1 MTATPVMPVTEA
13 RLAAWP
19 MPRTCP
25 YAPPEAYAELR
36 KGAPVKVR
44 IRTGEA
50 WLVTRYADVRSIL
63 VDPRFSSDD
72 TLPGF
77 PVRIQLPPTP
87 RVMSFTRMDGPEHG
101 RLRRMAMTEFTAR
114 RTRALRP
121 SVELLVDRLADE
133 LEHGPRPADLVARFT
148 VRLPSLVIAR
158 MLGVPEEDE
167 CDFTELSQAVLSQD
181 ATPAE
186 IYGSFIEMTAY
197 LDGLIRRKAEEP
209 RDDLLSRLVTRYVA
223 KGELAHDDLVAM
235 ARLFLVAGHETTAH
249 QLGLSV
255 LSLLREPGLWDRL
268 RREPDLFA
276 PAVEELLRYWS
287 ITQDNQVRVAV
298 DDAEIGGARI
308 EKGDGVIL
316 AYPSANHDESV
327 FPGGDR
333 VDLDRDASRHIAFGY
348 GPHLCPGTSLARM
361 ELEVA
366 LRALVGRFPGLRLAD
381 VPEAVSFRENTINYG
396 LNSLFVTW

>member
-1 MTATPVMPVTEA
+1 MTVTPARPEA
-13 RLAAWP
+13 EERIAAWP

-25 YAPPEAYAELR
+25 YSPPDAYAQLR

-44 IRTGEA
+44 IRTGDA
-50 WLVTRYADVRSIL
+50 WLVTRYEDVRKVL
-63 VDPRFSSDD
+63 TDPSFSSDD

-77 PVRIQLPPTP
+77 PVRIQLPPAP

-121 SVELLVDRLADE
+121 AVERLVDELVDE
-133 LEHGPRPADLVARFT
+133 LAQGPRPVDLVAAFS

-158 MLGVPEEDE
+158 MLGVPEADE

-181 ATPAE
+181 ATPEE
-186 IYGSFIEMTAY
+186 IFAAFVEMTQY
-197 LDGLIRRKAEEP
+197 LDELIRRKQQAP
-209 RDDLLSRLVTRYVA
+209 RDDLLSRLATQYVA
-223 KGELAHDDLVAM
+223 TGELSHDDLVAM

-249 QLGLSV
+249 QLSLSV
-255 LSLLREPGLWDRL
+255 LSLLREPDQLDRL
-268 RREPDLFA
+268 RSDPGLFA

-298 DDAEIGGARI
+298 ADAEIGGARMA
-308 EKGDGVIL
+308 KGDGVIL
-316 AYPSANHDESV
+316 AYPSANHDETV

-333 VDLDRDASRHIAFGY
+333 LDIERDASRHIAFGY
-348 GPHLCPGTSLARM
+348 GPHLCPGASLARM

-366 LRALVGRFPGLRLAD
+366 LRALIGRFPGLRIAD
-381 VPEAVSFRENTINYG
+381 VPEAISFRENTINYG
-396 LNSLFVTW
+396 LNSLLVTW